1 MPRLERILI
10 ATDFSEPAGWAAE
23 RGAMLAAAHGARATL
38 LHVIAGDVY
47 DRLQRLMGSEAE
59 TLQEGIARGTR
70 EALESEAERLGQR
83 HGQPPEVAVLTGT
96 VTHAVRDYMESI
108 DADLGVLGASG
119 RGLARQLWLG
129 STAER
134 VLRRCRRPVLVTK
147 SAPAGAYRRVLVPV
161 DFSAASREAL
171 DWAITV
177 APEAELAVL
186 HAFEVPLEGKL
197 QYAGVDEDTINRY
210 RMQARDEATTELGQ
224 LVDGLGARRGRL
236 RRSVHHGYPSRVI
249 LEQAMAMECDLVVMG
264 KHGRSAVEDVLLGS
278 VTRHVLSDAR
288 CDVLVAG
295 GH

>member
-10 ATDFSEPAGWAAE
+10 TTDFSEPAGWAAE

-59 TLQEGIARGTR
+59 ALQEGLARGTR
-70 EALESEAERLGQR
+70 EALESEAEELGQR
-83 HGQPPEVAVLTGT
+83 HGQPPEVAVLTGA
-96 VTHAVRDYMESI
+96 VTHAIRDYMERI

-119 RGLARQLWLG
+119 RGLTRQLWLG

-147 SAPAGAYRRVLVPV
+147 GPPAGAYRRILVPV
-161 DFSAASREAL
+161 DFSRASRVAL
-171 DWAITV
+171 NWACAV
-177 APEAELAVL
+177 APEAEVVVL
-186 HAFEVPLEGKL
+186 HAFEVPFEGKL

-224 LVDGLGARRGRL
+224 LVAGLDDGRGKV
-236 RRSVHHGYPSRVI
+236 RRSVHHGYPARVI
-249 LEQAMAMECDLVVMG
+249 LEQANAMGCDLVVMG
-264 KHGRSAVEDVLLGS
+264 KHGRGAVEDALVGS
-278 VTRHVLSDAR
+278 VTRHVLSQAG

-295 GH
+295 SQ